1 MTTVELRTG
10 PVVRP
15 TLDSAAAEVARLINR
30 ARAELLSSGTAVT
43 LEVLAE
49 SQGRTRGAAR
59 QWVTRHR
66 AANALVTVTHDG
78 NVLVPTFQLDAAFD
92 LDPDCRDVI
101 SRLRDHGM
109 DGWAIWDWAQTPNT
123 WLDGD
128 TPAERL
134 DTGDLD
140 AVHHAITG
148 LFQQR

>member
-1 MTTVELRTG
+1 MTCQPPAGRIGAARSDRRTG
-10 PVVRP
+10 EFVLMGDTGGIAGCAVDG
-15 TLDSAAAEVARLINR
+15 LWSAAGRQPSAVSA
-30 ARAELLSSGTAVT
+30 GT
-43 LEVLAE
+43 
-49 SQGRTRGAAR
+49 AR

-78 NVLVPTFQLDAAFD
+78 NVLVPTFQLDAAFG